1 MFTNTHTLRN
11 MFFATVAALLIASVS
26 TGCKKD
32 DKEPEPEPEAKPC
45 FVRVTKSG
53 IRDEMPDVLTV
64 SLGNANPDEYY
75 CPSDGKKTLLP
86 CDRETI
92 KFDFLTK
99 KDYSDLTVVY
109 ATYDG
114 SEYSCPGWR
123 FGFHSTRIAKEG
135 DSEKFT
141 IAYTS
146 PDGKYTINKTVTI
159 RVVK

>member
-11 MFFATVAALLIASVS
+11 MFFATAAALLIASVS

-109 ATYDG
+109 AAYDG
-114 SEYSCPGWR
+114 SEYS
-123 FGFHSTRIAKEG
+123 
-135 DSEKFT
+135 
-141 IAYTS
+141 
-146 PDGKYTINKTVTI
+146 
-159 RVVK
+159 